1 MRRRVQ
7 RCWCWRLC
15 RIWVVVAERACDV
28 DVGVCDE
35 MRDVSDEAEGGGD
48 RLTIVEGMSLGTFVE
63 SENGR

>member
-1 MRRRVQ
+1 M
-7 RCWCWRLC
+7 C